1 MVTRRFEL
9 AIPSLESYLTKRA
22 GQPVKDLPVISAAN
36 VPGIVKSVDW
46 IKFQHKDA
54 YDLEASWA
62 KIEWQ
67 NGNFSFT
74 TIDFLDQIKV
84 C

>member
-22 GQPVKDLPVISAAN
+22 GQPIKDLPVISANN

-46 IKFQHKDA
+46 IKFDRKND
-54 YDLEASWA
+54 YDPEASWV

-67 NGNFSFT
+67 NGDFSFT
-74 TIDFLDQIKV
+74 TIDFLNNIKV